1 MKTVLF
7 GSPAF
12 AVPVLDRLHADF
24 NVAAVVTQP
33 AKPAGRGMRLR
44 QPPLAVRAHEL
55 GLEVVQPARLKGNT
69 EFAAWLADLEPDVA
83 VTAAYGRILPA
94 ALLSVP
100 REGFLNVHASLLPRW
115 RGAAP
120 IQWALI
126 AGDQETGISIMQTEE
141 GLDTGPVRL
150 QRTVTIGPAETAPE
164 LFHRLAAEGAE
175 AAAEAL
181 ALLSRGEL
189 PLEPQDAELVTLAPP
204 LTREDGRLDFTRPAR
219 DSWNRFRGV
228 AAWPGTFFRFSGSD
242 VRVTALQAVPDAAGP
257 PGHVLAVREDGLLV
271 GSGAGALLLGELQSP
286 GRRKLPGRDW
296 ANGAGVKAGTSL
308 TDGEE

>member
-94 ALLSVP
+94 GLLGIP

-150 QRTVTIGPAETAPE
+150 RRPTPVGPHETAPE
-164 LFHRLAAEGAE
+164 LFSRLALLGAE

-181 ALLSRGEL
+181 RLLALGEL
-189 PLEPQDAELVTLAPP
+189 PSEPQDERHVTLAPP
-204 LTREDGRLDFTRPAR
+204 LKREDGRLDFSRPAQESY
-219 DSWNRFRGV
+219 DRFRGV
-228 AAWPGTFFRFSGSD
+228 AAWPGTFF
-242 VRVTALQAVPDAAGP
+242 P
-257 PGHVLAVREDGLLV
+257 
-271 GSGAGALLLGELQSP
+271 
-286 GRRKLPGRDW
+286 
-296 ANGAGVKAGTSL
+296 
-308 TDGEE
+308 